1 MKKRLDITLIK
12 KMFLLSLWTV
22 PVVSQADDIVV
33 ADGMWKITYME
44 SEKAFRINVLNEGGA
59 ARKCVVNHL

>member
-1 MKKRLDITLIK
+1 M
-12 KMFLLSLWTV
+12 

-44 SEKAFRINVLNEGGA
+44 SEKAFRINVLNEGGDCA
-59 ARKCVVNHL
+59 EVCREPFGFGSPL

>member
-22 PVVSQADDIVV
+22 PVVSQADDIVCLLYTSDA
-33 ADGMWKITYME
+33 ADE
-44 SEKAFRINVLNEGGA
+44 
-59 ARKCVVNHL
+59 